1 MYNVKTISA
10 KDAAKFVR
18 DNCYSKLAPDAV
30 VIGTYQNNKRK
41 TDTGIIIKE
50 IKGGSVLKGESWLPF
65 KESKAIREIVT
76 NGKIIAISNSTEDDE
91 YVQVFE
97 QPVKVF
103 EVE

>member
-30 VIGTYQNNKRK
+30 VIGTYQNNKNK
-41 TDTGIIIKE
+41 KDTGVIIKE
-50 IKGGSVLKGESWLPF
+50 IKGGSFIKHESWLSFEEDAKF
-65 KESKAIREIVT
+65 KEAFD
-76 NGKIIAISNSTEDDE
+76 NKIIAISNSTEDDE